1 MSADATFLIGLIVGV
16 ALFLWLMIFD
26 IDRMHSEMDD
36 EADR

>member
-1 MSADATFLIGLIVGV
+1 MSADATFLIALIVGV
-16 ALFLWLMIFD
+16 ALFLLMMIFE